1 LYCRYV
7 YLVCSFSFLFLTQSA
22 IAEIINPADYIKKL
36 RSDQIRLS
44 SNGTDNFYSYTE
56 RTSSNRIKLLEGYIT
71 PLRDERAVFQ
81 SCDLFRSMSSSL
93 VPGDMVVKLKKHS
106 FKDGIMLCVIDYEVN
121 GVVEGKQLIYG
132 TKLPSGVYTVIVTQ

>member
-1 LYCRYV
+1 MYCRYIA
-7 YLVCSFSFLFLTQSA
+7 LVCSFLFLTQSA

-44 SNGTDNFYSYTE
+44 SNGTENFYSYTE
-56 RTSSNRIKLLEGYIT
+56 RASSDRIKFLEGYIT

-81 SCDLFRSMSSSL
+81 SCDLFRSMSSEL
-93 VPGDMVVKLKKHS
+93 VPTDVVVKLKKYS
-106 FKDGIMLCVIDYEVN
+106 FKDRVMLCVIDYARN